1 MSNGF
6 QAYNGP
12 SLINGESIK
21 AIVTGTQNPSANVKT
36 GDMLQLFIMPVNSKP
51 SDAIRNGDDVAVCG
65 TCIHRPSVAK
75 TNGVAPCYVEV
86 GKSVNAVY
94 KASYPDHG
102 EAKRKPPVRFG
113 AWGEPTAVP
122 FDTIASLTADG
133 HTGYTHRW
141 RECDQRFKAYLMASV
156 DTPEEY
162 AEATALGWR
171 CFRVRKPDQ
180 PVLDGEIM
188 CPASKEGGL
197 KTTCN
202 KCLLCAGTSKQAK
215 DITIIEH

>member
-6 QAYNGP
+6 QAYSGP
-12 SLINGESIK
+12 SMINGEPIK
-21 AIVTGTQNPSANVKT
+21 AIVTGTQNPSQNVKT
-36 GDMLQLFIMPVNSKP
+36 GDMLQFFIMPTASKP

-65 TCIHRPSVAK
+65 SCVHRPSVAK
-75 TNGVAPCYVEV
+75 ANDVAPCYVEV
-86 GKSVNAVY
+86 GKSANAVY
-94 KASYPDHG
+94 KASYPDHA

-122 FDTIASLTADG
+122 FETIAGLTADG

-141 RECDQRFKAYLMASV
+141 RECDQRFKQYLMASV

-162 AEATALGWR
+162 KEATAMGWR

-180 PVLDGEIM
+180 PILPNEIM

-202 KCLLCAGTSKQAK
+202 KCLLCAGTSKNAK